1 MIVSKSSL
9 FSSNLPITVLKF
21 GGSVLRGP
29 HNLTDAVAEVARSLE
44 KGSRVVVVT
53 SAFAGVTE
61 RLLTRARKRF
71 RRPAAKPLASLLAT
85 GESRSAA
92 YLALA
97 LADAGID
104 NELLD
109 PDRVQ
114 FRVTG
119 SSLDG
124 EPLDIDTS
132 RLLKALSAAPVVVIP
147 GFFGRSPSGSVVLL
161 GRGGSDLTALFL
173 AERLGARE
181 CRLVKDVDGL
191 FSRDPSSEGHLERYV
206 TAEWEELERV
216 GVGLVQEKAVTFARE
231 HRLSF
236 TIAAPLSDGG
246 TVVGPGPSR
255 RETTGCSTL
264 TRPRSAQSPSPKGRG
279 KRVSL

>member
-1 MIVSKSSL
+1 MIVLKSSL

-29 HNLTDAVAEVARSLE
+29 RDLAAAVAEVARTLE

-61 RLLTRARKRF
+61 RLLARARKRF
-71 RRPAAKPLASLLAT
+71 RQPAAKPLASLLAT
-85 GESRSAA
+85 GESRSSA

-114 FRVTG
+114 FRVRG

-206 TAEWEELERV
+206 TAGWEELERV
-216 GVGLVQEKAVTFARE
+216 GAGLVQEKAVAFARE

-246 TVVGPGPSR
+246 TRVGPGPSR

-264 TRPRSAQSPSPKGRG
+264 PRPRSAQPPSPKGRG

>member
-1 MIVSKSSL
+1 VLKSSL

-29 HNLTDAVAEVARSLE
+29 EDLGVAVAETARTLE

-61 RLLTRARKRF
+61 RLLGRAKEQF
-71 RRPAAKPLASLLAT
+71 RTLSAKPLASLLAT

-97 LADAGID
+97 LANAGID

-114 FRVTG
+114 LRVRG
-119 SSLDG
+119 SALDG
-124 EPLDIDTS
+124 EPLDVDAS
-132 RLLKALSAAPVVVIP
+132 LLLKALSAAPVVVIP
-147 GFFGRSPSGSVVLL
+147 GFFGRSPSGSLVLL

-173 AERLGARE
+173 SERLGAKE

-191 FSRDPSSEGHLERYV
+191 FTHAPAPDGHGERYIS
-206 TAEWEELERV
+206 AGWEELERV
-216 GVGLVQEKAVTFARE
+216 GAGLVQAKAVAFARE

-246 TVVGPGPSR
+246 TRVGPGPSR
-255 RETTGCSTL
+255 RESVGEPL
-264 TRPRSAQSPSPKGRG
+264 TRPTSCE
-279 KRVSL
+279 RVSL